1 MTDVFSTILDWDKS
15 LFLWINLDWQN
26 GFFDSFMPWVTNF
39 NNFQYFFAALAA
51 LLLWKGKARGRIFL
65 AAALLLIAIT
75 DRGNSDFVKHIFS
88 RPRPYD
94 VLTGIHVHLRQGW
107 AITTADMVEA
117 YKNTR
122 SFPST
127 HAVNMW
133 ALATL
138 AGLFYRKWTLLFCA
152 FAALISLSRIYVG
165 HHYPLDVIGGGILGA
180 AAAVG
185 VYYLARF
192 LTLRL
197 DKKRRIAGAVFPHGT
212 KT

>member
-1 MTDVFSTILDWDKS
+1 MNDVFSTILNWDKS

-26 GFFDSFMPWVTNF
+26 GFFNWLMPWVTNF
-39 NNFQYFFAALAA
+39 HNFQYFFVGLAA

-75 DRGNSDFVKHIFS
+75 DRGNSDFVKHIFL

-94 VLTGIHVHLRQGW
+94 VLTGVHVFLKEGW
-107 AITTADMVEA
+107 TVTTPEMVEA

-138 AGLFYRKWTLLFCA
+138 ASLFYRKWTLLFCA
-152 FAALISLSRIYVG
+152 FAALISFSRIYVG

-180 AAAVG
+180 AVAVG
-185 VYYLARF
+185 VYYLARY

-197 DKKRRIAGAVFPHGT
+197 DKRRRIAWAVFPQGT